1 LTVDDSLFFAR
12 ELSLTP
18 NRILAT
24 ESYSATPVKVEKK
37 AKGFL
42 ELLAADFVNRTVENA
57 AFSAAASSLSK
68 ITMAPMGNSIFSQS
82 INGMAWDA
90 ALTGVIGVQT
100 KDWGW
105 LLERPFTMHVTYT
118 LPKQASVFVAESRKP
133 RIEMVFHNIPEFDP
147 DEYVPIMMRA
157 QGTKRNTRIVFSNQC
172 SCYGHPKNR
181 RKNKFETLEI
191 NIPIEIE
198 SVERGQLVISPKE
211 ELEIGEYAITW
222 ISKRDGTA
230 GARLGLWTFSVRQ

>member
-1 LTVDDSLFFAR
+1 VRFGSFGRSLK
-12 ELSLTP
+12 
-18 NRILAT
+18 
-24 ESYSATPVKVEKK
+24 KVFKE
-37 AKGFL
+37 
-42 ELLAADFVNRTVENA
+42 
-57 AFSAAASSLSK
+57 SLSEIK
-68 ITMAPMGNSIFSQS
+68 NDRFDQI
-82 INGMAWDA
+82 D
-90 ALTGVIGVQT
+90 L
-100 KDWGW
+100 
-105 LLERPFTMHVTYT
+105 
-118 LPKQASVFVAESRKP
+118 SVFVAESRKP
-133 RIEMVFHNIPEFDP
+133 RIEMVFHNILEFDP

-191 NIPIEIE
+191 NVPIEIE